1 MLRYYVTNGDS
12 AMNISTAT
20 IYAISALAF
29 TGCIMQPSVP
39 DYKVTWP
46 EEPELAQTTSGAI
59 YSVGHDV
66 ALFESAVAHR
76 VGDTVTIRLVES
88 TNASKSSSTATKK
101 DSSTSYGPP
110 TGLGTAITAGGA
122 PIAFGMENNT
132 DFKGSGTSAQSNKL
146 EGQIT
151 VTVAKRLANGNL
163 LVRGQKWLTLN
174 QGSEFVRVQGIIRPV
189 DIAPDNSLPSYKVAD
204 AVISYGGQGSLADA
218 SSPGLLT
225 RFFNSKWMPF

>member
-1 MLRYYVTNGDS
+1 
-12 AMNISTAT
+12 MNKFH
-20 IYAISALAF
+20 AIAIGSLALAF
-29 TGCIMQPSVP
+29 TGCMTPPSIP
-39 DYKVTWP
+39 DYAATWP
-46 EEPELAQTTSGAI
+46 DEPETAQTSSGSI

-76 VGDTVTIRLVES
+76 IGDTVTIRLAES

-101 DSSTSYGPP
+101 DSTVNYGPP
-110 TGLGTAITAGGA
+110 TGLGTQITAGGA
-122 PIAFGMENNT
+122 PIAFGMENST

-189 DIAPDNSLPSYKVAD
+189 DIAPDNSIPSFRVAD
-204 AVISYGGQGSLADA
+204 AVISYGGKGSLADA
-218 SSPGLLT
+218 SSPGLLS
-225 RFFNSKWMPF
+225 RFFNHKWMPF